1 MSNNNSPPEKPPNLP
16 LNVNTLFTGG
26 FDCYDSL
33 SAFLNYSGQ
42 CWSDS
47 ASVFLLFSH
56 GLGPLLQSIFNTHKT
71 QELADIYIDWC
82 LKNQEAIQTVATI
95 YSRNPLTLPELTK
108 YIDYSSQYL
117 KCLHQRYLNT
127 IMKSNT
133 SYKKLLTSASLAF
146 QNPANPHRPNLP
158 TNAAYCSKKDKQLS
172 LCQEANGKYMSLLL
186 SKRSLFDE
194 SFFPSSHTLIT
205 RKYSF
210 LKENN
215 TSKTFLP
222 ESKYQGN
229 DIRIFSLCMDIYIQ
243 FLNSFQKLQI
253 STPTL
258 PTADAAYP
266 LSFSYNRIKRYVNYT
281 SAESD
286 LSVPVLKFIKSIA
299 PVSDKIYSMICK
311 FEYITP
317 KFSTMTDLPNPFLET
332 SYYSSFF
339 DSSYIIEFNPNEFHA
354 VTFLQCGKNDTYVYD
369 DNLSDLK
376 RIQWKE
382 LLTLHNDSDEGVYYI
397 YIHWKTTHIQS
408 ILQMLEEHLTPEKPD
423 AERLKGLLLHV
434 LNKKP
439 IFIGLDVF
447 TKTLLLLFENHVDA
461 PIKFKYPLSYV
472 PFSLFY
478 ILSLTKSTVYT
489 LSDINAVLSEM
500 PFTDPSTKTMYGG
513 KRKSSKL
520 SHKSR
525 KVRKT
530 KKL

>member
-1 MSNNNSPPEKPPNLP
+1 MSNSNSPDPALYNTLPPNA
-16 LNVNTLFTGG
+16 NSLFIGG
-26 FDCYDSL
+26 IDCYDSL

-47 ASVFLLFSH
+47 ASVFLLFSY
-56 GLGPLLQSIFNTHKT
+56 GLGSLLQSIFNTHKT
-71 QELADIYIDWC
+71 QELADLYIDWC

-95 YSRNPLTLPELTK
+95 YIREPLTLPELTK

-127 IMKSNT
+127 ITKSNT
-133 SYKKLLTSASLAF
+133 SYKKLLTVASLAF
-146 QNPANPHRPNLP
+146 QNPVHPHRPNLP
-158 TNAAYCSKKDKQLS
+158 TNSPYCSKKDKQLS
-172 LCQEANGKYMSLLL
+172 FCQEANGKYMSLLL
-186 SKRSLFDE
+186 SKRSFVDE

-222 ESKYQGN
+222 ESIHQGN
-229 DIRIFSLCMDIYIQ
+229 DVRIFSLCMDIYIQ

-258 PTADAAYP
+258 STADSVYP
-266 LSFSYNRIKRYVNYT
+266 LSFSYNRIKPYVTYT
-281 SAESD
+281 SADSD

-317 KFSTMTDLPNPFLET
+317 KFSSMADLSNPFSDT
-332 SYYSSFF
+332 SYYTSFF
-339 DSSYIIEFNPNEFHA
+339 DASYIVEFNPNEFHA

-369 DNLSDLK
+369 DNLSYLK
-376 RIQWKE
+376 KIQWKE

-397 YIHWKTTHIQS
+397 YIYWKTTHIQT
-408 ILQMLEEHLTPEKPD
+408 ILQMLEIHLTPDKPD
-423 AERLKGLLLHV
+423 ADRLKGLLVHV
-434 LNKKP
+434 LNTKP
-439 IFIGLDVF
+439 IFIGLDLLN
-447 TKTLLLLFENHVDA
+447 KTLLLLFENHVHA
-461 PIKFKYPLSYV
+461 PIKFRYPFSYV

-478 ILSLTKSTVYT
+478 ILSLTKSNVYS
-489 LSDINAVLSEM
+489 LSDINTVLSEN
-500 PFTDPSTKTMYGG
+500 PFTDPSIQSMYGG
-513 KRKSSKL
+513 KRVSKKKSQ
-520 SHKSR
+520 KSR
-525 KVRKT
+525 KL
-530 KKL
+530 KK